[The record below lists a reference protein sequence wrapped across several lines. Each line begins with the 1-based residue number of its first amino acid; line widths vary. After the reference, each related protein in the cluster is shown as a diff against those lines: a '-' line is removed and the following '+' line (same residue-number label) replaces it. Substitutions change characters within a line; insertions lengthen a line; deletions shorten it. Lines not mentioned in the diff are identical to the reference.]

1 MKKKPVRKYRISLAL
16 MFSGIV
22 MIFLLVTSAIVAV
35 VIFFLVSRGT
45 LQVGDKELNFGSF
58 ILLLTLL
65 SLGIGT
71 LLAASTSRLSLKP
84 INTIL
89 NAMNKLAAGDYSA
102 RLSFK
107 GPFGKIPSVSEFTNS
122 FNTMAYALETNK
134 VIHTDF
140 INSFSHEFKT
150 PIVSVAGFAK
160 LLRRE
165 ELPKEKRD
173 EYLQVIEEESIRLS
187 QMATN
192 VLNLTKIENQSALA
206 DVSKYNLSEQLRN
219 CILML
224 ENKWSK
230 KNIELSLLF
239 DEYDITASEELLKHV
254 WINLLDNAIK
264 FSENGATVAVS
275 VEKSAKNISVTVSN
289 EGEPIPEQSLNR
301 LFEKF
306 YQADTSHSTEG
317 NGVGLAVVKK
327 IVDLHCGRVNVDYSD
342 GMNRFTVILPQ

>member
-45 LQVGDKELNFGSF
+45 LQVGDRELNFGSF

-173 EYLQVIEEESIRLS
+173 EYLQVIEEESMRLS

-289 EGEPIPEQSLNR
+289 EGDPIPKQSLNR

>member
-16 MFSGIV
+16 MLSGIV
-22 MIFLLVTSAIVAV
+22 MIFLLITSAIVAV

-45 LQVGDKELNFGSF
+45 LLVGDKELNFGSF
-58 ILLLTLL
+58 ILLLSLL

-71 LLAASTSRLSLKP
+71 TLAASTSRLSLKP
-84 INTIL
+84 INKII
-89 NAMNKLAAGDYSA
+89 NGMNKLASGDYSA

-107 GPFGKIPSVSEFTNS
+107 GPFGKIPFMAELTNS
-122 FNTMAYALETNK
+122 FNTMAHTLETTK
-134 VIHTDF
+134 VVHTDF

-165 ELPKEKRD
+165 DLPKEKRD
-173 EYLQVIEEESIRLS
+173 EYLQVIEEESMRLS

-192 VLNLTKIENQSALA
+192 VLDLSKIENQSSLN
-206 DVSKYNLSEQLRN
+206 DVVSFNLSEQIRT

-224 ENKWSK
+224 ENKWEK
-230 KNIELSLLF
+230 KNIELSLQF
-239 DEYDITASEELLKHV
+239 DEYYITGSEELLKHV

-264 FSENGATVAVS
+264 FTFDDGKIEIKINEDAKIVCVQIINTGA
-275 VEKSAKNISVTVSN
+275 
-289 EGEPIPEQSLNR
+289 PIPDKSIDR
-301 LFEKF
+301 IFEKF
-306 YQADTSHSTEG
+306 YQADASHSTEG

-327 IVDLHCGRVNVDYSD
+327 ITDLHGGTVTAESEN
-342 GMNRFTVILPQ
+342 GFNTFTVTLPK